1 VELAAQTTEPGQSVL
16 AEHVPVRAGPQPE
29 APELPVPAP
38 HVPALPVPAL
48 REAVAAAVV
57 PAAVV
62 VDGPADMMPIPNNLP
77 AAASGSW
84 LHQSGGANQL
94 RRFALHSTPA
104 SCIYDKSS
112 VQTIRVDTPSA
123 KYDVVTGSG
132 LIETLAPRIERV
144 AGRMPRRVFVLTS
157 APIWALW
164 GDAFL
169 ASFPEAPIVLF
180 LEPGEKY
187 KTLASVD
194 RLLRE
199 MARAGGD
206 RGSLL
211 IAFGGGIVGDVGG
224 FVAAIY
230 MRGIAYVQVPTTFLA
245 QVDSSVGGKTGV
257 NLPEGKNLV
266 GSFHHPIVVF
276 ADIGV
281 LGTLPDRELRA
292 GLMESLKAGI
302 IRDRALVR
310 FMEGHAHEI
319 LGRDAKALEK
329 VIAASIRMK
338 AGVVNRDER
347 ESGLRMILNFGH
359 TVGHALEQA
368 TGYKLLLHG
377 EGVAW
382 GMIAALSLARQR
394 GTITAGQFSRL
405 EELVHLYGPLPAL
418 NLKAKKVVEATGSD
432 KKNVGGVR
440 RFVLPIGI
448 GDAGV
453 VEDVTPAELEAAVQY
468 MLAQASEN
476 APA

>member
-1 VELAAQTTEPGQSVL
+1 MIA
-16 AEHVPVRAGPQPE
+16 
-29 APELPVPAP
+29 
-38 HVPALPVPAL
+38 
-48 REAVAAAVV
+48 
-57 PAAVV
+57 
-62 VDGPADMMPIPNNLP
+62 
-77 AAASGSW
+77 
-84 LHQSGGANQL
+84 
-94 RRFALHSTPA
+94 
-104 SCIYDKSS
+104 
-112 VQTIRVDTPSA
+112 
-123 KYDVVTGSG
+123 GSG

-144 AGRMPRRVFVLTS
+144 VGRLPRQVFVLTS

-164 GDAFL
+164 GHCL
-169 ASFPEAPIVLF
+169 QQSFREAPVVLF

-187 KTLASVD
+187 KTLASVEK
-194 RLLRE
+194 LLRQ
-199 MARAGGD
+199 MAQAGGD

-230 MRGIAYVQVPTTFLA
+230 MRGIPYVQVPTTFLA

-266 GSFHHPIVVF
+266 GSFNHPLAVF

-281 LGTLPDRELRA
+281 LGTLPDQELRA
-292 GLMESLKAGI
+292 GLMESVKAGI

-310 FMEGHAHEI
+310 FMEEHATEV
-319 LGRDAKALEK
+319 LGRDPKALER

-347 ESGLRMILNFGH
+347 ENGLRMILNLGH

-368 TGYKLLLHG
+368 TGYKTLLHG
-377 EGVAW
+377 EAVGW
-382 GMIAALSLARQR
+382 GMVAALHLALKR
-394 GTITAGQFSRL
+394 GTISGAQFKRL
-405 EELVHLYGPLPAL
+405 ESLIHRYGPLPAL
-418 NLKAKKVVEATGSD
+418 KLRAAKVIAATGGD

-453 VEDVTPAELEAAVQY
+453 VEDVTPAELEAAVGY
-468 MLAQASEN
+468 MLARAGEKHS
-476 APA
+476 